1 MIKILIVAL
10 VFGLMFF
17 LYCLCRISSIGSRKE
32 EYEENTNENEKTV
45 D

>member
-1 MIKILIVAL
+1 MIKILIITL

-17 LYCLCRISSIGSRKE
+17 LYCLCRISSMCSRKE
-32 EYEENTNENEKTV
+32 EYEEDTKKNKKTM